1 MRSIA
6 RRAVRRTVSVRFSL
20 EVNRMLSLEEARSRV
35 LEAVGTTDVVNRN
48 IVEAWG
54 HTLALDVRA
63 PHPVPPFDNSAMD
76 GYAVRASDLEGATP
90 EEPARLR
97 VLQDLP
103 AGYVSAREVGPG
115 EAVRIM
121 TGAPMPPGAD
131 AVVPVENTRSA
142 EGEVLVLEPV
152 SAGENVRRAGEDV
165 KEGETVL
172 LRGTRIGPAEMGM
185 LASLGYAEVPCHRK
199 AVVGII
205 STGDELLE
213 PGEELRPGKIR
224 DSNSFSLYGL
234 VLEADAVPLRLGPVR
249 DDAAGLERVITENVE
264 RVDAFITS
272 GGVSVGDYD
281 MVKDVLKRLGEM
293 DFWKVA
299 MRPGKP
305 QAFGKVQGKP
315 LFGLPG
321 NPVSVMVSF
330 EMFVRPALLKM
341 MGRRDIF
348 RPTVTAVLD
357 TPVGRKKGRTEL
369 IRVVAEW
376 RDGRYHA
383 RVTGPQGSGIL
394 KSMVLGNALAVL
406 PEDVG
411 RLEAGDEV
419 TIILLR

>member
-1 MRSIA
+1 
-6 RRAVRRTVSVRFSL
+6 
-20 EVNRMLSLEEARSRV
+20 MLSLQEAQSRV
-35 LEAVGTTDVVNRN
+35 LGAMGTTEVVTRN
-48 IVEAWG
+48 ILEAWG
-54 HTLALDVRA
+54 HTLAEDITA

-76 GYAVRASDLEGATP
+76 GYAVRAADVAAATP
-90 EEPARLR
+90 GGPVRLR
-97 VLQDLP
+97 VLEDLP
-103 AGYVSAREVGPG
+103 AGYVSGREVGPG

-121 TGAPMPPGAD
+121 TGAPLPPGAD
-131 AVVPVENTRSA
+131 AVVPVENTRA
-142 EGEVLVLEPV
+142 EGWEVLVLEPV
-152 SAGENVRRAGEDV
+152 SSGENVRRAGEDV
-165 KEGETVL
+165 REGETVL
-172 LRGTRIGPAEMGM
+172 RRGTRIGPAEMGM
-185 LASLGYAEVPCHRK
+185 LASLGRAEVPCHRK
-199 AVVGII
+199 AIVGII

-224 DSNSFSLYGL
+224 DSNSFSLFGL

-249 DDAAGLERVITENVE
+249 DDPDLLERVILENVE
-264 RVDAFITS
+264 KVDAFVTS

-281 MVKDVLKRLGEM
+281 VVKEVLQRVGEM
-293 DFWKVA
+293 EFWKVA

-305 QAFGKVQGKP
+305 QAFGRVGGRP

-341 MGRRDIF
+341 MGRREIF

-376 RDGRYHA
+376 KEGRYHA

-406 PEDVG
+406 PEEVG
-411 RLEAGDEV
+411 RLEAGEEV
-419 TIILLR
+419 TLYLLR